1 MSTGQSNCHCILV
14 KILRILLL
22 WVQLLFSL
30 LLVTVTVVTVTVFC
44 CCYCQTAAKQFKRI
58 VLKCRSTQF
67 WGSGD
72 DFPNI
77 KWKIRSLA
85 TALSTVRP
93 FPQCAFILR
102 PSSAADKQRFS
113 CTNRR
118 WATSPF
124 LVTVAQF
131 STVQD
136 ATWELGMQD
145 SLKGGGWAEGVPQL
159 SEMMIKVGY
168 GSLQVC
174 KSMEGLWAGLI

>member
-1 MSTGQSNCHCILV
+1 MSTVAVLIAAGYCYCC
-14 KILRILLL
+14 RCCCCCC
-22 WVQLLFSL
+22 F
-30 LLVTVTVVTVTVFC
+30 FC

-58 VLKCRSTQF
+58 VFKCRPTQF
-67 WGSGD
+67 LGSGD

-85 TALSTVRP
+85 TALSCHRTLYSQAISSMR
-93 FPQCAFILR
+93 FH
-102 PSSAADKQRFS
+102 SAALLGRQHFS

-145 SLKGGGWAEGVPQL
+145 SLKGGGWTEGLPQL